1 MTTANTLSSLPPY
14 SYASFS
20 EASSR
25 ASIVIAFCAAI
36 LIGCAAPV
44 AAPDP
49 VLPAPPSV
57 VVAPTPV
64 APAPAPAPVTAPVI
78 AVSQGAAALREGVKS
93 FEAGE
98 YRRAETR
105 LGDSL
110 KQGLANKDELVR
122 AHKTLAFVYCVTK
135 RTALCEKSFKEAFTA
150 DSGFELSRAE
160 RGHPVWGPVFTKVQK
175 QQK

>member
-1 MTTANTLSSLPPY
+1 M
-14 SYASFS
+14 
-20 EASSR
+20 R
-25 ASIVIAFCAAI
+25 
-36 LIGCAAPV
+36 
-44 AAPDP
+44 D
-49 VLPAPPSV
+49 
-57 VVAPTPV
+57 
-64 APAPAPAPVTAPVI
+64 
-78 AVSQGAAALREGVKS
+78 GVKS

-110 KQGLANKDELVR
+110 KQGLSNKDELVR

-135 RTALCEKSFKEAFTA
+135 RTALCEKSFKEAFVA

>member
-1 MTTANTLSSLPPY
+1 MTSVPTPSPKASPSCAIFIEARGLATISL
-14 SYASFS
+14 AL
-20 EASSR
+20 
-25 ASIVIAFCAAI
+25 CAAI
-36 LIGCAAPV
+36 LAGCAAPAV
-44 AAPDP
+44 APEP
-49 VLPAPPSV
+49 
-57 VVAPTPV
+57 APTPAPV
-64 APAPAPAPVTAPVI
+64 VAAQTPAAPAPAPAPAAAPTLT
-78 AVSQGAAALREGVKS
+78 VSQGATALREGVKS
-93 FEAGE
+93 FEVGE

-110 KQGLANKDELVR
+110 KQGLANKDEQVR

-150 DSGFELSRAE
+150 DSSFELSRAE